1 MKKVNVLCAFGA
13 YTNNA
18 LLVLDTNIDDSI
30 AIKNIFNKI
39 KENELNDIELD
50 EDELIEL
57 DDELKGVAKEV
68 WETNQVY
75 LDRRFEVT
83 YCLIKN
89 VEYYGNN

>member
-13 YTNNA
+13 YTNKA

-50 EDELIEL
+50 EDELIGLE
-57 DDELKGVAKEV
+57 DELKGVAKEV
-68 WETNQVY
+68 WETNEVY
-75 LDRRFEVT
+75 FGFEVT

-89 VEYYGNN
+89 VEYYGI